1 MDLELKGKRA
11 IVTGGSRG
19 IGKAIARQLALEG
32 VDVAIAAR
40 TRKQLEQTA
49 DELAQET
56 GRRIIPVVADT
67 GDDASVDQLIAATV
81 AELGG
86 VDILVNNA
94 AVPGGISPATRL
106 DQIVSDEVLEDVNIK
121 VVGYFRTA
129 RAVAPHLI
137 ANGWG
142 RIINIGGLA
151 VRKAGRPVASLRNV
165 GVATITKSLADE
177 LGPKGIN
184 VTVVHPGATRTEG
197 TDPAFEA
204 AYASAV
210 SIGRIVDAEE
220 VAWVVAFLASPKSV
234 SINGDAIA
242 TGGGSIG
249 AIYYWA
255 PAQSDFGSWGIPQKK
270 DPPKRVERTE
280 RENAAPRGLDLLAC
294 RTKSGIFEKLVGLF
308 LRLRIERPRIVAVIG
323 FIDVAVEHDA
333 LVLGMAAQEA
343 TVHVLVDHLLHR
355 LLDRR
360 RLDLLGLEADA
371 GCAVLGVR
379 PHGQRH
385 QARALNVF
393 EVVRDDVVA
402 FGQDGLGGIGESGLI
417 RRLRVPCRQGFHAQP
432 CMDELRAFVPVL
444 FPRLGV
450 FLEHDAAALLFLEN
464 PTLALR
470 QIDSESVAL
479 QPPLR
484 VGRRDRIFRTAPNQ
498 RREQAERQQFAD

>member
-249 AIYYWA
+249 AIYY
-255 PAQSDFGSWGIPQKK
+255 
-270 DPPKRVERTE
+270 
-280 RENAAPRGLDLLAC
+280 
-294 RTKSGIFEKLVGLF
+294 
-308 LRLRIERPRIVAVIG
+308 
-323 FIDVAVEHDA
+323 
-333 LVLGMAAQEA
+333 
-343 TVHVLVDHLLHR
+343 
-355 LLDRR
+355 
-360 RLDLLGLEADA
+360 
-371 GCAVLGVR
+371 
-379 PHGQRH
+379 
-385 QARALNVF
+385 
-393 EVVRDDVVA
+393 
-402 FGQDGLGGIGESGLI
+402 
-417 RRLRVPCRQGFHAQP
+417 
-432 CMDELRAFVPVL
+432 
-444 FPRLGV
+444 
-450 FLEHDAAALLFLEN
+450 
-464 PTLALR
+464 
-470 QIDSESVAL
+470 
-479 QPPLR
+479 
-484 VGRRDRIFRTAPNQ
+484 
-498 RREQAERQQFAD
+498 